1 MAWSDNHNCI
11 YQKEIPIDATRRWQ
25 FRIEEHKVNGSLSIS
40 ARMFRKTDSYDGPT
54 KNGFIQQ
61 INSLEDIDNL
71 EKAFQDLF
79 NEARNK
85 L

>member
-1 MAWSDNHNCI
+1 MAWADNHNCI
-11 YQKEIPIDATRRWQ
+11 YQKEFPIDETRRWQ
-25 FRIEEHKVNGSLSIS
+25 FRIEEHKVKGNLSIS

-61 INSLEDIDNL
+61 INSLEDIDTL

-79 NEARNK
+79 TEARNK